1 MSGVFLYDLRRL
13 IKEHQVE
20 IYQLVSKCV
29 LGANDQ
35 FELSDQRRISFVEN
49 FSAIQLLPLIHKN
62 TIPFV
67 GMQPRSEYLIWREK
81 NGFFTALD
89 VNGELHTWSIPTGNH
104 LFEKAD

>member
-1 MSGVFLYDLRRL
+1 MRRL
-13 IKEHQVE
+13 IKDVNVE

-35 FELSDQRRISFVEN
+35 MELSDQRRISFVEN

-67 GMQPRSEYLIWREK
+67 GMQSRDQYLICREK

-89 VNGELHTWSIPTGNH
+89 LQGELHTWSIPTGNH
-104 LFEKAD
+104 LFEKPDEELGK